1 MAVWEQVLMG
11 MGAFLILFLFWPG
24 VKQAMQRSK
33 QAENPDWQAALLP
46 IGVVVL
52 FVVLLIMLAK
62 S

>member
-11 MGAFLILFLFWPG
+11 MGAFLIFFLFWPG

-33 QAENPDWQAALLP
+33 QVENPDWQTALLP

>member
-24 VKQAMQRSK
+24 AKQAMQRSK
-33 QAENPDWQAALLP
+33 QVENPEWQAALLP
-46 IGVVVL
+46 IGIVVL
-52 FVVLLIMLAK
+52 FVVLLILLAK

>member
-24 VKQAMQRSK
+24 VKQVMQRSK
-33 QAENPDWQAALLP
+33 QVENPDWQSALLP